1 MSFYLDNFHYV
12 LYFCGALTVLPI
24 IGFFNPVKGMEQ
36 NWGRAPS
43 DIVET
48 IVQRHWSLTI
58 AIVGAM
64 LIWGGFNE
72 DVRLPIVLLAVI
84 EKAGIVFMIA
94 ANRDKLKDTKAG
106 TVMIADA
113 VMTLLLAPWLILS

>member
-1 MSFYLDNFHYV
+1 MSFYLENYHWV
-12 LYFCGALTVLPI
+12 LYITGALTVLPI
-24 IGFFNPVKGMEQ
+24 MGFFNPVKGMEQ

-58 AIVGAM
+58 AVVGAM

-84 EKAGIVFMIA
+84 EKTGIVFMIA
-94 ANRDKLKDTKAG
+94 SNRAALKDTKAG
-106 TVMIADA
+106 GVMIADA
-113 VMTLLLAPWLILS
+113 VMTLLLAPWLFLS